1 LTEALVNLSGVCVA
15 VLRGPRFVHERV
27 NAAYRA
33 LAPHRAML
41 GRSFAEVWPELDVVL
56 PKLAQVAASGEPL
69 HAPDLRVELRRTPDG
84 PLQESYFSFSCA
96 SLPDIT
102 GPELALAVNLLDS
115 TELVQA
121 RKRAEV
127 QALERGRL
135 LDAEK
140 TARREAEQ
148 ARGRAELLAQIT
160 GELNQ
165 SLDLP
170 DVIHA
175 ALVGA
180 ARLLGGDDG
189 ALLLF
194 DPDRRHLRG
203 LFELWDRDLTDTV
216 LDLAQLPQLGQAL
229 SLRRPV
235 YLTSSETQGEETT
248 FLSKDGIV
256 SCIAAPMFEEDEPLG
271 IACVKYRG
279 PCAPPSLEEL
289 GFAEA
294 VAGQCALAI
303 SRARAFKE
311 ERTARSRAEQM
322 GKLQEQLLAVVGH
335 DLRTPLASIFMGT
348 DTLLRRGLPA
358 DHVFLL
364 SRVRDS
370 ASRMSGMIRDLLD
383 FSRVRQGN
391 GIPMSR
397 SASNLATV
405 CDQALF
411 ELRQIHPE
419 HRITLDLR
427 GDTAAQVDPARMHQV
442 VANLVSNAVT
452 YGTGSRVAVAV
463 ASDGPELRLSVHN
476 DGPPIP
482 REVQSELFQP
492 FRRGANQQGE
502 LSRGLGLGLFIVRE
516 IVRAHQGTVEVDSA
530 EGRGTTFTVRI
541 PRATPDASSS
551 N

>member
-1 LTEALVNLSGVCVA
+1 MEALVNLAGVCVA

-27 NAAYRA
+27 NAAYQA

-41 GRSFAEVWPELDVVL
+41 GRSFAEVWPELQEAL
-56 PKLAQVAASGEPL
+56 PHLETVAATGVPL
-69 HAPDLRVELRRTPDG
+69 HATDLRVELRRAPDG
-84 PLQESYFSFSCA
+84 PPQESYFSFSCA
-96 SLPDIT
+96 SLSGAT
-102 GPELALAVNLLDS
+102 GAEPALAVNLLDS
-115 TELVQA
+115 TELVQG
-121 RKRAEV
+121 RKRAEI

-140 TARREAEQ
+140 AARREAEQ

-180 ARLLGGDDG
+180 AKLLGGDDG

-216 LDLAQLPQLGQAL
+216 LDLEQLPGLGQAV

-235 YLTSSETQGEETT
+235 YLSLSETQGEETT
-248 FLSKDGIV
+248 LLSKDGIV

-364 SRVRDS
+364 SRIRDS

-383 FSRVRQGN
+383 FSRVRQGS

-397 SASNLATV
+397 AASNLATV

-419 HRITLDLR
+419 HRISLDLR
-427 GDTAAQVDPARMHQV
+427 GDTAAQIDPARMHQV
-442 VANLVSNAVT
+442 IANLVSNAVT
-452 YGTGSRVAVAV
+452 YGTGSRVAVTV
-463 ASDGPELRLSVHN
+463 TDHGPELRLSVHN

-482 REVQSELFQP
+482 CEILSELFQP

-502 LSRGLGLGLFIVRE
+502 LSRGLGLGLFIVHE
-516 IVRAHQGTVEVDSA
+516 IVKAHQGRVEVDSA
-530 EGRGTTFTVRI
+530 DGRGTTFTVRI
-541 PRATPDASSS
+541 PRGSAEPP